1 VKYTKKVKRLN
12 QKDNQMKRGI
22 KIALSVAMLASLSFG
37 GEQFAMS
44 DSDRAMYA
52 EMLESNPADI
62 MIADGEE
69 MIEEWGGDE
78 ALAKYLGVSED
89 DLPAYIAGFP
99 RYIKKYDMV
108 VGLDQMLQA
117 MMYDMGKK
125 PFKLKTPEMFSLV
138 AYVKSIAND
147 EPINIDVNA
156 NPQMKEAYALGED
169 VFMTKR
175 GGRGLSC
182 NSCHSPDV
190 IGLVLRTQPLPD
202 LSSKGVKAAATW
214 PAYRMTKSSLR
225 TFPRRFQGCMKNA
238 LLKVIPLG
246 SKEMVA
252 LEVYLTE
259 QSKGSKIAIPGLK
272 R

>member
-1 VKYTKKVKRLN
+1 MRKAKRLN
-12 QKDNQMKRGI
+12 QKDNQMKTGI

-44 DSDRAMYA
+44 DADRAMYV
-52 EMLESNPADI
+52 EMSENNPADI

-69 MIEEWGGDE
+69 LLGYMGGDE
-78 ALAKYLGVSED
+78 GLAKYLGVSED
-89 DLPAYIAGFP
+89 ELPLYIAGFP
-99 RYIKKYDMV
+99 RYIKKFNMV
-108 VGLDQMLQA
+108 VGLDQVLQA
-117 MMYDMGKK
+117 MMVDGGLK
-125 PFKLKTPEMFSLV
+125 PFKLKSGNMFAMV
-138 AYVKSIAND
+138 AYVKSIANG
-147 EPINIDVNA
+147 ESINIDVKA
-156 NPQMKEAYALGED
+156 NPQMKEMYALGEK

-190 IGLVLRTQPLPD
+190 VGKVLRTQPLPD
-202 LSSKGVKAAATW
+202 LGSKGAKSAATW

-225 TFPRRFQGCMKNA
+225 TFQRRFQGCMKNA
-238 LLKVIPLG
+238 LLKVLPLG

-252 LEVYLTE
+252 LEVYLTDKA
-259 QSKGSKIAIPGLK
+259 KGSEIAIPGLK